1 MKNDEDENINIIFD
15 IIKEFHNN
23 NIKFGL
29 DLFQKL
35 NENKTNNHRK
45 FIISLKYDEIYLVN
59 KRPFEELLK
68 KINYYDFSK
77 SFEEEL
83 EDDEIKEKIKQNFQ
97 NNVSLEFQEFFK
109 EIEYYYTVEHVKK
122 IIEDNLNVILINEE
136 ILKILK
142 VPYENYK
149 EKKIYF
155 SKDFSIL
162 FLYFPNEN
170 NSLLIN
176 LKLIF
181 NNSNNNICNNNL
193 NVNANNINKNFN
205 EIINNNLNN
214 KVNIGEEVYVPQSI
228 INTLA
233 NYYDEQKIINEL
245 IDEREIKDN
254 NFESYY
260 LINSQWINDYK
271 EYYNFQDIVL
281 QCELNN
287 NEEEQTYNINEI
299 NSEGNK
305 KKKRGRKKRYQQNF
319 DYNMIDTHENKKKRD
334 IKVKYKNI
342 SIPTFLLNENNILP
356 LIQIYNGEYYPTNF
370 ELIDMKSFENLCK
383 FINIEISEE
392 IINDISYKVL
402 LGNHQLIV
410 QKATF
415 ENSLIIYSSVGDK
428 NILEYILIY
437 DNKFIIR
444 KEIEI
449 IKNKGI
455 KKYLSDMCINFNT
468 NVLQYLIDENM
479 TKVIGKA
486 FIVSKDGNNIYN
498 NDNKIHLLLQKEN
511 QMYKKEIDELKMKL
525 KNEEKNSKKLNE
537 SQKNEI
543 LKLEQEINLVKSY
556 FLSEDENL
564 ICIKFISVDQKIN
577 FTTLAKS
584 TDPFSKIEQ
593 ILYKKYPDYLE
604 TENMFLFNG
613 MKINKNKTIEQ
624 NNIKNNG
631 QILLK
636 ILDIDD

>member
-1 MKNDEDENINIIFD
+1 M
-15 IIKEFHNN
+15 
-23 NIKFGL
+23 
-29 DLFQKL
+29 
-35 NENKTNNHRK
+35 
-45 FIISLKYDEIYLVN
+45 
-59 KRPFEELLK
+59 
-68 KINYYDFSK
+68 
-77 SFEEEL
+77 
-83 EDDEIKEKIKQNFQ
+83 
-97 NNVSLEFQEFFK
+97 
-109 EIEYYYTVEHVKK
+109 
-122 IIEDNLNVILINEE
+122 
-136 ILKILK
+136 
-142 VPYENYK
+142 
-149 EKKIYF
+149 
-155 SKDFSIL
+155 
-162 FLYFPNEN
+162 
-170 NSLLIN
+170 
-176 LKLIF
+176 
-181 NNSNNNICNNNL
+181 
-193 NVNANNINKNFN
+193 
-205 EIINNNLNN
+205 
-214 KVNIGEEVYVPQSI
+214 
-228 INTLA
+228 
-233 NYYDEQKIINEL
+233 
-245 IDEREIKDN
+245 
-254 NFESYY
+254 
-260 LINSQWINDYK
+260 
-271 EYYNFQDIVL
+271 

-305 KKKRGRKKRYQQNF
+305 KKKIRRKKRYQQKF
-319 DYNMIDTHENKKKRD
+319 YYNMNVTHENKKKRD

-342 SIPTFLLNENNILP
+342 SIPTFLLNENNVMP

-455 KKYLSDMCINFNT
+455 KKYLSDMRINFNT

-479 TKVIGKA
+479 TKIIGKA
-486 FIVSKDGNNIYN
+486 FIISKDANNIYI
-498 NDNKIHLLLQKEN
+498 NDNKIRLLLQKEN
-511 QMYKKEIDELKMKL
+511 QMKKEIDELKMKL
-525 KNEEKNSKKLNE
+525 KNEEKNSKKLYE

-556 FLSEDENL
+556 FLSKDENL

-613 MKINKNKTIEQ
+613 IKINKNK
-624 NNIKNNG
+624 
-631 QILLK
+631 
-636 ILDIDD
+636 